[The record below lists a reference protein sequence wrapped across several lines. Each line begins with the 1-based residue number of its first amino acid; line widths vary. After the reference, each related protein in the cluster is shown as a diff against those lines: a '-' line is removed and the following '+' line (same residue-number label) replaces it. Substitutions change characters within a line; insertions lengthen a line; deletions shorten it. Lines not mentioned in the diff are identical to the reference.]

1 MSLDEQYMSR
11 CFQLAKLGKGKVK
24 SNPLVGAIIVYND
37 KIIGEGWHD
46 KYGEAHAEVN
56 AVNSV
61 RKADEHLLSSA
72 TIYVSLEP
80 CFHYGKTPPC
90 VNLILKHG
98 FKRVVI
104 SCLDVDTR
112 VCGKS
117 VAKLKAEGVEVLI
130 GVLETEGKYL
140 TRRFMTLKTKKRP
153 YIILKWAQS
162 QDGFIGKESEQVWLT
177 GKTAKTLV
185 HKWRAEESAIMV
197 GTNTALIDNPQ
208 LNNRLY
214 PGNPPLRIVLDRKG
228 KLLDNLHLLDG
239 SSPTFYVTEQN
250 RNIPNVEILCTVF
263 DDNIIENILNHLYEK
278 NIKSLI
284 VEGGSALLNSFIKKG
299 LWDEARIFTAPV
311 RLGNGIFAPVISI
324 DNQGVICEIGKDEL
338 QLVMNE
344 K

>member
-11 CFQLAKLGKGKVK
+11 CFQLAKLGMGKVA
-24 SNPLVGAIIVYND
+24 SNPLVGAIIVYD
-37 KIIGEGWHD
+37 DRIIGEGWHD
-46 KYGEAHAEVN
+46 EYGAAHAEVN

-61 RKADEHLLSSA
+61 KKEDEYLLASS

-104 SCLDVDTR
+104 SCLDVDAR

-117 VAKLKAEGVEVLI
+117 VSKLQSEGVEVLT
-130 GVLETEGKYL
+130 GVLKTAGEHL
-140 TRRFMTLKTKKRP
+140 ARRFITLRSKKRP

-162 QDGFIGKESEQVWLT
+162 QDGFLGKEGEQVWLT

-185 HKWRAEESAIMV
+185 HKWRTEESAIMV

-228 KLLDNLHLLDG
+228 RLPDDLHLFDG
-239 SSPTFYVTEQN
+239 SIPTLYVTEQE
-250 RNIPNVEILCTVF
+250 RNIPNVEILRSTF
-263 DDNIIENILNHLYEK
+263 DENIIPVILDYLYQK
-278 NIKSLI
+278 DIKSLI
-284 VEGGSALLNSFIKKG
+284 VEGGNTLLNSFIKKE

-311 RLGNGIFAPVISI
+311 RLGNGVFSPVISI
-324 DNQGVICEIGKDEL
+324 DNQGVIQEIGKDEL
-338 QLVMNE
+338 QILMN